1 MHTLTALDF
10 ASEAD
15 VDLGE
20 LHQLAQEGKTVANID
35 LSEYG
40 IFEHHGDKRVLTKV
54 QVPSR
59 LLSNLG
65 PGGVSE
71 TTDADAF
78 RAGKEA
84 VGRVNPSGGEQDTA
98 DETETVEPEVE
109 VVEQDSQPPAEKE
122 SGVPAKRSNPSA
134 TVGQVFVLGGALAGV
149 TALCKML
156 GVDRNSGPISDPLR

>member
-10 ASEAD
+10 ASEVD
-15 VDLGE
+15 VGLGE
-20 LHQLAQEGKTVANID
+20 LHQLAQEGKTVSNID

-98 DETETVEPEVE
+98 DEAETVEPEVE
-109 VVEQDSQPPAEKE
+109 VVEQPPAEKE
-122 SGVPAKRSNPSA
+122 SEVPAKRSNPSA
-134 TVGQVFVLGGALAGV
+134 TVNQVFGLGAALAGV
-149 TALCKML
+149 TVLCKML
-156 GVDRNSGPISDPLR
+156 GVDRNSGPISGPLR